1 MGEGLMDSAGIAL
14 VFSSVSLTISYLTY
28 KSNRYKLYVGK
39 KINFGSSSYSI
50 LFWVT
55 NCGKRPVTVKG
66 FYASAVNRQTGFE
79 EDICTDFSDDHGFV
93 SLDIRLEEADIKE
106 MNVWEA
112 AWLGDEQS
120 LSLSDIKVTVIDAC
134 GNRYEAK
141 DLSGTWKQRFR
152 RSRSVRW
159 LTSQLRS
166 LLRINKG

>member
-1 MGEGLMDSAGIAL
+1 MDLDSIAL

-39 KINFGSSSYSI
+39 RIDIGSSSYSI
-50 LFWVT
+50 LLWVT

-66 FYASAVNRQTGFE
+66 FYASAVDRRTGFE
-79 EDICTDFSDDHGFV
+79 EDICTDFSDGRGFV
-93 SLDIRLEEADIKE
+93 SLDIRLEEADIRE
-106 MNVWEA
+106 MRALDA
-112 AWLGDEQS
+112 AWLDDEQS

-134 GNRYEAK
+134 GKHYEAK
-141 DLSGTWKQRFR
+141 DPSDVWQRRFR
-152 RSRSVRW
+152 RSVRR